1 MKKRLAH
8 YSSARRLQSTKGRL
22 GIIVRLDTVIFGA
35 IGFMRIRNK
44 SGGTLFNP
52 DFHSPE
58 TWS

>member
-1 MKKRLAH
+1 MKKRLAI
-8 YSSARRLQSTKGRL
+8 YSSARRLQSMKGHL
-22 GIIVRLDTVIFGA
+22 GITVRFDTVIFSA

-44 SGGTLFNP
+44 SMGTLDNP